1 MFADNM
7 GLDPDPEEEAK
18 YSLADVY
25 EKEEWKGKKLTLT
38 YEYDMGDSWEHDIIF
53 LGRADG
59 TLGNTMSINESS
71 GQRMVVITGEGHRCA
86 EDCGGPP
93 GWQGLKDSF
102 AKTKG
107 GDKERKEWYKR
118 MCSNG
123 DKKGLNPY
131 EWDVLSINAELADIK
146 V

>member
-1 MFADNM
+1 
-7 GLDPDPEEEAK
+7 
-18 YSLADVY
+18 
-25 EKEEWKGKKLTLT
+25 
-38 YEYDMGDSWEHDIIF
+38 
-53 LGRADG
+53 
-59 TLGNTMSINESS
+59 
-71 GQRMVVITGEGHRCA
+71 MVVITGEGHRCA

-93 GWQGLKDSF
+93 GWQDLKDSF

-131 EWDVLSINAELADIK
+131 EWDILSINAELADIK